1 MLSDRMV
8 PVSGMKKFNWKL
20 KAGIAIL
27 ILSLSTTPMI
37 LSVPFLPI
45 AAKSKLVVTTI
56 LIIIGNVTFYGGGFL
71 VGKEL
76 FTKYKSYI
84 NPRNWFKKKKKEPDH
99 HENNT

>member
-1 MLSDRMV
+1 MGL
-8 PVSGMKKFNWKL
+8 VSRMKKFNWKL
-20 KAGIAIL
+20 KAGIIIL

-45 AAKSKLVVTTI
+45 ATKSKVVVTTI

-84 NPRNWFKKKKKEPDH
+84 NPRNWFKKKKKKPGH
-99 HENNT
+99 LENKP